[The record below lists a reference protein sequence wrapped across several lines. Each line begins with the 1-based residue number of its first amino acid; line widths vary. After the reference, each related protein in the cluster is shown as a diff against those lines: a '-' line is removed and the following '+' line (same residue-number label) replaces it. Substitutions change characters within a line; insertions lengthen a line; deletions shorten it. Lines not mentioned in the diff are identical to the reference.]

1 MDTDI
6 VSNEIHIIVILVLFL
21 MCSLI
26 LKHHHPSYIMKTV
39 DQSIS
44 EKMQALNV
52 QNPWKESWVSL
63 SSGESRQDCKHA
75 S

>member
-52 QNPWKESWVSL
+52 QNP
-63 SSGESRQDCKHA
+63 
-75 S
+75 